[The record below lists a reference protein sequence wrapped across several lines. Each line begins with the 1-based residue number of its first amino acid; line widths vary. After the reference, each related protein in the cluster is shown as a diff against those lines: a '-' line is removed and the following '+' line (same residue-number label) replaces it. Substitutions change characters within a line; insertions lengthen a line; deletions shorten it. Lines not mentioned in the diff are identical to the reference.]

1 MVSSGRLDAT
11 EEAAVQVA
19 QPIWTENGIV
29 LSSVTYILWLG
40 SSVPAIEV
48 AWTAKPN
55 LIQREGDLAPS
66 NRNAASLYHI
76 DVRTPLRAYWSGE
89 KFDTMAVVLDLS
101 RMTTRDSSLYH
112 PVDEVINA
120 TVESILLN
128 AAHGRPPVIK
138 YVDLQ
143 VEGGPPE
150 YHRLCK
156 VFLVDRTRARAPR

>member
-1 MVSSGRLDAT
+1 MIRPRTKWPFLFAVLCLFSLALVNSNRLDAT

-19 QPIWTENGIV
+19 QPIWTEDGIV

-76 DVRTPLRAYWSGE
+76 DVRTPLRAYWSG
-89 KFDTMAVVLDLS
+89 
-101 RMTTRDSSLYH
+101 
-112 PVDEVINA
+112 
-120 TVESILLN
+120 
-128 AAHGRPPVIK
+128 
-138 YVDLQ
+138 
-143 VEGGPPE
+143 
-150 YHRLCK
+150 
-156 VFLVDRTRARAPR
+156 

>member
-1 MVSSGRLDAT
+1 
-11 EEAAVQVA
+11 
-19 QPIWTENGIV
+19 
-29 LSSVTYILWLG
+29 
-40 SSVPAIEV
+40 
-48 AWTAKPN
+48 
-55 LIQREGDLAPS
+55 
-66 NRNAASLYHI
+66 
-76 DVRTPLRAYWSGE
+76 
-89 KFDTMAVVLDLS
+89 MAVVLDLS
-101 RMTTRDSSLYH
+101 HLTTRDSSRYN

-156 VFLVDRTRARAPR
+156 VYLVDRTPARAPR